1 MCYIILH
8 IPSNVVMAMLID
20 KAEAEKTFKL
30 IYPTDHELR
39 LVDISDNLLGNR
51 YTTITNP

>member
-8 IPSNVVMAMLID
+8 IPTNVVKAMLID